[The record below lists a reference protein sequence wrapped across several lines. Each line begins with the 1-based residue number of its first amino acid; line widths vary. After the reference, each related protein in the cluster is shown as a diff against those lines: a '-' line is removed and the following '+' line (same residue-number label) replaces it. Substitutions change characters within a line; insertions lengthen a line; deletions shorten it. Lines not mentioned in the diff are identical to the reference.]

1 MQTRKIKTH
10 LCAFSDRTG
19 EQSTEAATVDY
30 FTQGLE
36 HSILIK
42 KIVDD
47 FARDI
52 ELFVQTE
59 LDRYNTDRTVPL
71 VIIIVVGVMVP
82 VIVYVTYLSTTS
94 MFK

>member
-1 MQTRKIKTH
+1 M
-10 LCAFSDRTG
+10 
-19 EQSTEAATVDY
+19 
-30 FTQGLE
+30 
-36 HSILIK
+36 IK